1 MPVALVTGV
10 AGQDGGYL
18 AERLLADGYAVH
30 GLTRSGDDPIGLPAE
45 VVLHRGDLTDRP
57 AVSALV
63 AQIAPDEVYNL
74 GGQSSVSASWKDPD
88 GTFAVNA
95 TAVEGLVGDC
105 LELQQRSGRSVR
117 LVQASSAEI
126 FGEPAYCPQD
136 EDTPIAPVSPYGR
149 SKAAAHT
156 AVLRARSA
164 GLHASSLI
172 LYNHESPRRPTTFV
186 TRKITSG
193 VAAIAHHGGGEL
205 VLGNLAA
212 RRDWGW
218 APDYV
223 EAMVRSARHTRGD
236 TYVIATGVAHSVSD
250 FVAAAFAR
258 IGITNWAAHVRVDP
272 DLFVAVDPSEQ
283 RGCADHA
290 ANTLGWRPSVPF
302 AEIVGRMVDADL
314 QALAG
319 EPR

>member
-30 GLTRSGDDPIGLPAE
+30 GLTRSGDDPTDLPPE
-45 VVLHRGDLTDRP
+45 VAIHRADLTDRS

-63 AQIAPDEVYNL
+63 AQIAPEEVYNL
-74 GGQSSVSASWKDPD
+74 GGQSSVSASWKDPE

-95 TAVEGLVGDC
+95 TAVQGLLSDC
-105 LELQQRSGRSVR
+105 LELQQRTGRPVR

-136 EDTPIAPVSPYGR
+136 ENTPIAPVSPYGR
-149 SKAAAHT
+149 SKAAAHA
-156 AVLRARSA
+156 AVLTARSA

-186 TRKITSG
+186 TRKITAA
-193 VAAIAHHGGGEL
+193 VAAIAHHGAGEL

-223 EAMVRSARHTRGD
+223 EAMVRSARHTTPG
-236 TYVIATGVAHSVSD
+236 TYVIATGVAHSVRD
-250 FVAAAFAR
+250 FVDAAFAR
-258 IGITNWAAHVRVDP
+258 VGITDWAAHVRVDP

-283 RGCADHA
+283 RGSAEHA
-290 ANTLGWRPSVPF
+290 ARTLGWRPRVPF
-302 AEIVGRMVDADL
+302 ADIVGRMVDADL

>member
-30 GLTRSGDDPIGLPAE
+30 GLTRSGDDPIALPAE
-45 VVLHRGDLTDRP
+45 VVLHRGDLTDRSSV
-57 AVSALV
+57 AALV
-63 AQIAPDEVYNL
+63 ALIAPDEVYNL
-74 GGQSSVSASWKDPD
+74 GGQSSVSASWKDPE

-95 TAVEGLVGDC
+95 SAVEGLVGDC
-105 LELQQRSGRSVR
+105 LRLQQRTGRPVR

-126 FGEPAYCPQD
+126 FGEPATCPQD
-136 EDTPIAPVSPYGR
+136 EHTPIAPVSPYGL

-156 AVLRARSA
+156 AVLRARDA

-186 TRKITSG
+186 TRKITAG
-193 VAAIAHHGGGEL
+193 VAAIAHHGSGEL

-223 EAMVRSARHTRGD
+223 EAMVRSARHTTPD
-236 TYVIATGVAHSVSD
+236 TYVIATGVSHSVED
-250 FVAAAFAR
+250 FVTAAFAR
-258 IGITNWAAHVRVDP
+258 VGITDWTARVRVDP
-272 DLFVAVDPSEQ
+272 GLFVAVDPSEQ
-283 RGCADHA
+283 RGCAEHA
-290 ANTLGWRPSVPF
+290 ARTLGWRPSVAF
-302 AEIVGRMVDADL
+302 DEIVGRMVDADL
-314 QALAG
+314 QALADG
-319 EPR
+319 PR